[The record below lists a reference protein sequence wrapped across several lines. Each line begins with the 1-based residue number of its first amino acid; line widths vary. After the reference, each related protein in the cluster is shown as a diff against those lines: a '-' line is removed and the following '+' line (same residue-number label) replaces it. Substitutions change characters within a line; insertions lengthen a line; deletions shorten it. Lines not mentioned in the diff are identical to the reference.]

1 MGGSNEIGMRIKELR
16 EKHGMTQ
23 TELAEKL
30 FTSRETVNM
39 WERGARD
46 IKTGTMIALAEELHT
61 TCDYILRGIESHNVH
76 VSEELGLSNAAT
88 NHLRYLCEATSAGE
102 WCEEEQLKAINA
114 ILGSPYIRILEDIYK
129 YLITDFHTPYILKN
143 RSSKDPITAF
153 ERINVIAFS
162 TNSNVAS
169 DTDTPDYNF
178 IGIDSGVL
186 ENAYL
191 STITS
196 TLKRMKYGEEIHAEE
211 SNP

>member
-1 MGGSNEIGMRIKELR
+1 MGGSNEIGARIKELR

-46 IKTGTMIALAEELHT
+46 IKTGTIIALAEELHT
-61 TCDYILRGIESHNVH
+61 TCDYILRGIESHNVNIND
-76 VSEELGLSNAAT
+76 ELGLSNASA
-88 NHLRYLCEATSAGE
+88 NHLRYLCEAASAGE
-102 WCEEEQLKAINA
+102 WVEGDQLKAINA
-114 ILGSPYIRILEDIYK
+114 ILGNPYIRIIEDIYK

-143 RSSKDPITAF
+143 RNSKDPTTAF
-153 ERINVIAFS
+153 ERIDVIAFS
-162 TNSNVAS
+162 ANSNVAS
-169 DTDTPDYNF
+169 VTDAPDYNF
-178 IGIDSGVL
+178 MGIDSGVL

-211 SNP
+211 NNS